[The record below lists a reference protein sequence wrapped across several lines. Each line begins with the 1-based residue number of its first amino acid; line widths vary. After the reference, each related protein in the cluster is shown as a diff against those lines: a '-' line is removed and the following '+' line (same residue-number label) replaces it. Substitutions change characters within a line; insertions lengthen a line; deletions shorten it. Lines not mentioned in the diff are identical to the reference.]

1 MFRIVEETPG
11 EAGAR
16 EALLDRV
23 FGPAR
28 FAKTSERLREGRLP
42 ELALVAR
49 DGAALLGTLRLWAVE
64 AGGKCPALLLGPLA
78 VDPARQGEGIGARL
92 MRSAL
97 NRAAVAG
104 HRAVLLVGD
113 APYYARFGFST
124 EHTGDLQ
131 MPGPVERH
139 RFLGH
144 ELRAGALRGACGLL
158 RPTGALQPLAV
169 LPWQGDTAATSRQP
183 IVIHPPLN

>member
-1 MFRIVEETPG
+1 MLTIDTEAPG

-42 ELALVAR
+42 VLALSAR
-49 DGAALLGTLRLWAVE
+49 EDNQLIGTVRLWMVQA
-64 AGGKCPALLLGPLA
+64 ATGSRALLLGPLA
-78 VDPARQGEGIGARL
+78 VAPLYQERGVGARL

-97 NRAAVAG
+97 NRAAAAG
-104 HRAVLLVGD
+104 HGAVVLVGD
-113 APYYARFGFST
+113 APYYGRFGFSAAQT
-124 EHTGDLQ
+124 EGLE

-139 RFLGH
+139 RFLGL
-144 ELRAGALRGACGLL
+144 ELRHSALAGARGLL
-158 RPTGALQPLAV
+158 RPAGALAPL
-169 LPWQGDTAATSRQP
+169 
-183 IVIHPPLN
+183 PPLRPLPLPAPGAASGTSASSLSL